1 MRRYMK
7 FRKVVNNKIPLID
20 LISFKESEKLD
31 EIMLDTDISY
41 EEYNDDIIINGK
53 NDYLD
58 DIYLDDMINYY
69 D

>member
-1 MRRYMK
+1 MRRYMRLK
-7 FRKVVNNKIPLID
+7 KIVNNNIPLID
-20 LISFKESEKLD
+20 LLSFKEIDTLD

-58 DIYLDDMINYY
+58 DIYLDDTINYY

>member
-7 FRKVVNNKIPLID
+7 LKKVIDKKIPLID
-20 LISFKESEKLD
+20 LLSFKETQTFD

-58 DIYLDDMINYY
+58 DIYLDDIINYY